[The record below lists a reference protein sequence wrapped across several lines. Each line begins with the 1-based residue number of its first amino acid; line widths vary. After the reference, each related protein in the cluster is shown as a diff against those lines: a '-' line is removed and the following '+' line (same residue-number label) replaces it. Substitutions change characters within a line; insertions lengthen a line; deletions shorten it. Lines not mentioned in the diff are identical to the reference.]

1 MKITDDN
8 YTLDYIKNENKIIFK
23 GALRLQTV
31 EKYEEIMNFILKN
44 AYNTDSTLIV
54 DLTQLTYIN
63 SAGIASLGLFFI
75 KLREHDKKIK
85 LLASRHIN
93 WHETSLKDFQTINDN
108 IELEYVVLH

>member
-1 MKITDDN
+1 MKIIDDS
-8 YTLDYIKNENKIIFK
+8 YSLDFIEDENKIIIK

-44 AYNTDSTLIV
+44 AYISSEILTI
-54 DLTQLTYIN
+54 DLTQLSYIN

-75 KLREHDKKIK
+75 KLREQDKKIR
-85 LLASRHIN
+85 LLASRHVS
-93 WHETSLKDFQTINDN
+93 WHETSLKDFQIINDN